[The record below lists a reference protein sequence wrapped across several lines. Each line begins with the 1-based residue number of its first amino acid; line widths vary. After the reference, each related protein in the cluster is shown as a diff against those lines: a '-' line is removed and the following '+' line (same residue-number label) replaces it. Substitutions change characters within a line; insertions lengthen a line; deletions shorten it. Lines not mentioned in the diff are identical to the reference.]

1 MLTSTLFTLLAII
14 VILFGGTV
22 YIVSRVIKNQP
33 VHDEINRRL
42 EAGEALE
49 DINKSLGRK

>member
-22 YIVSRVIKNQP
+22 YIVSQVIKNQP

-42 EAGEALE
+42 EAGEELE